1 MMNAR
6 KGVRPLREK
15 GLFIFGFPRLIA
27 WIKKVQDAFMK
38 SLLAILSILL
48 FLGLDAVAAVASAD
62 FEAIVH
68 WRERA
73 LPLPIASEQPRSWN
87 ARLQSHFASK

>member
-6 KGVRPLREK
+6 KGVRLLHEK
-15 GLFIFGFPRLIA
+15 GLFILGFPRLIA

-62 FEAIVH
+62 FEPIVH

-73 LPLPIASEQPRSWN
+73 LHCL
-87 ARLQSHFASK
+87 

>member
-6 KGVRPLREK
+6 KGVRLLHEK

-27 WIKKVQDAFMK
+27 LIKKVQDAFMK

-62 FEAIVH
+62 FEEIVH

-73 LPLPIASEQPRSWN
+73 LRCL
-87 ARLQSHFASK
+87 

>member
-38 SLLAILSILL
+38 SLLAIISILL
-48 FLGLDAVAAVASAD
+48 FLGLDTVAAVASAD
-62 FEAIVH
+62 FEPIVH
-68 WRERA
+68 WRER
-73 LPLPIASEQPRSWN
+73 PLPC
-87 ARLQSHFASK
+87 L

>member
-27 WIKKVQDAFMK
+27 WIKKAQDAFMK
-38 SLLAILSILL
+38 SLLVILSILL
-48 FLGLDAVAAVASAD
+48 FLGSML
-62 FEAIVH
+62 
-68 WRERA
+68 
-73 LPLPIASEQPRSWN
+73 
-87 ARLQSHFASK
+87 